1 MSDQPRRPRRRKVT
15 LACEPCRERK
25 ARCDGVK
32 PLCSTCRRRALGIEQ
47 CIYKVDNARTA
58 CIDDYTKSLHERIRV
73 LEDTCSRHGIDPESG
88 STADNVESGPSE
100 SQANLDAL
108 VMGTSQAHILTPLSS
123 AATEG
128 IETSSKATH
137 VTAMGASTSEEESRD
152 ATQTYF
158 GSSSAASFLRQTCGT
173 MNPPLSRQTSGIPQP
188 SPPQLLSPYSGWEK
202 LVLPPRNLADH
213 LVQRYFERVFYLYP
227 IFDRDAFES
236 AYQSL
241 WTPGGQYQDHLDS
254 SLDIGLGG
262 RGGGATTIA
271 FHSSLNCIFAL
282 GSAVS
287 DLSTSAKLTAYDV
300 FFSRSKQNIGL
311 DLVDMNN
318 ISVVQTMLLVALTL
332 QGTPFPDRCWNAVG
346 MACRI
351 AQSLGLHSMPKFDPQ
366 ESRVWKIRRRTW
378 HGCIVLDTVVSMNFG
393 RPTMLTS
400 LSSLVVPP
408 PVEFDPEA
416 CEDMKMQFQSENV
429 RLSII
434 LEKILSNVYQPWQ
447 STVFHD
453 HHPAAQPDMA
463 CQSMDT
469 FVDLDGRLSAFERS
483 VPEFLAWKAVA
494 AMQFRTEDAGKLF
507 VMQRNILH
515 ARFIYVRLML
525 YRPILTRLLASEI
538 SGESNN
544 SLQASFNRDG
554 ARACVNSAISLI
566 TLVRDT
572 FSTDHTGAWWWNALY
587 ACTASLVLITCRLCP
602 SLWATPDQ
610 SDIITSWEKCNIV
623 LESISSFSPFIRKS
637 FDLLLKINQIVITRQ
652 TSHVNEHPIND
663 LGTDLLD
670 TMLEGDFS
678 LHDALNITFPFD
690 MDISQTTWE

>member
-1 MSDQPRRPRRRKVT
+1 MPEQPSRPRRRKVT

-32 PLCSTCRRRALGIEQ
+32 PLCSTCRRRALSLEQ
-47 CIYKVDNARTA
+47 CVYKVDNARTA
-58 CIDDYTKSLHERIRV
+58 CIDDYTKSLHERIRE
-73 LEDTCSRHGIDPESG
+73 LEETCSRHGIDPQSG
-88 STADNVESGPSE
+88 STTGNVENGPSE
-100 SQANLDAL
+100 SRANLDAL
-108 VMGTSQAHILTPLSS
+108 VMGTSQTHILTPLSS
-123 AATEG
+123 APTEG
-128 IETSSKATH
+128 IETSSNVTR
-137 VTAMGASTSEEESRD
+137 VTAMGASTSEEEFRD
-152 ATQTYF
+152 TTQTYF

-173 MNPPLSRQTSGIPQP
+173 MNTPLSRQGSGIPRP
-188 SPPQLLSPYSGWEK
+188 SPPQLVSPYIGWEK
-202 LVLPPRNLADH
+202 LVLPPRDLADH
-213 LVQRYFERVFYLYP
+213 LVQKYFERVFYLYP
-227 IFDRDAFES
+227 VFDRDAFES

-241 WTPGGQYQDHLDS
+241 WLPGGQEQDHPSS

-282 GSAVS
+282 GSAFS
-287 DLSTSAKLTAYDV
+287 DLSTQARLTAYDV
-300 FFSRSKQNIGL
+300 FFLRSKENIGL
-311 DLVDMNN
+311 DLVDMND

-346 MACRI
+346 MACRV
-351 AQSLGLHSMPKFDPQ
+351 AQSLGLHSMPKYDPQ
-366 ESRVWKIRRRTW
+366 ESRVWKVRRRIW
-378 HGCIVLDTVVSMNFG
+378 HGCIVLDAVVSMNFG

-400 LSSLVVPP
+400 LSTLVVPP
-408 PVEFDPEA
+408 PVAFDPEA
-416 CEDMKMQFQSENV
+416 CDDMKLQFQNENV

-434 LEKILSNVYQPWQ
+434 LERILSKVYQPWQ

-453 HHPAAQPDMA
+453 HHPVPQPDIA

-469 FVDLDGRLSAFERS
+469 FVELDGRLSAFETS
-483 VPEFLAWKAVA
+483 VSPFLAWKAPTVIEP
-494 AMQFRTEDAGKLF
+494 RTKDVGKVF
-507 VMQRNILH
+507 IMQRNVLH

-538 SGESNN
+538 SGDSNN
-544 SLQASFNRDG
+544 GLQASFNRDG
-554 ARACVNSAISLI
+554 ARACAHSAISLI

-572 FSTDHTGAWWWNALY
+572 FSTDDTGAWWWNALY

-610 SDIITSWEKCNIV
+610 SDIIASWEKCNLV

-652 TSHVNEHPIND
+652 TSQVNEHQINE

-678 LHDALNITFPFD
+678 LQDALNITFPFD

>member
-1 MSDQPRRPRRRKVT
+1 MSDQPRRPRRLKVA

-32 PLCSTCRRRALGIEQ
+32 PLCSTCRRLALGLEQ

-73 LEDTCSRHGIDPESG
+73 LEETCSRHGIDPESG

-128 IETSSKATH
+128 IETSSK
-137 VTAMGASTSEEESRD
+137 
-152 ATQTYF
+152 
-158 GSSSAASFLRQTCGT
+158 GS
-173 MNPPLSRQTSGIPQP
+173 
-188 SPPQLLSPYSGWEK
+188 
-202 LVLPPRNLADH
+202 
-213 LVQRYFERVFYLYP
+213 YFERVFYLYP
-227 IFDRDAFES
+227 VFDRDSFES

-241 WTPGGQYQDHLDS
+241 WTPGGQHQGHPDS

-300 FFSRSKQNIGL
+300 FFSRSKQNISL

-416 CEDMKMQFQSENV
+416 CEDMKMQFQNENV

-434 LEKILSNVYQPWQ
+434 LERILSNVYQPWQ

-463 CQSMDT
+463 CESMDT
-469 FVDLDGRLSAFERS
+469 FVDLDGRLSAFETS
-483 VPEFLAWKAVA
+483 VPAFLAWKAA
-494 AMQFRTEDAGKLF
+494 TTMEFHTGDTGKLF
-507 VMQRNILH
+507 AMQRNILH

-525 YRPILTRLLASEI
+525 YRLILTRLLASEI
-538 SGESNN
+538 SGKLNN
-544 SLQASFNRDG
+544 GLQASFNRDG

-572 FSTDHTGAWWWNALY
+572 FSTDHTGAW
-587 ACTASLVLITCRLCP
+587 
-602 SLWATPDQ
+602 
-610 SDIITSWEKCNIV
+610 
-623 LESISSFSPFIRKS
+623 
-637 FDLLLKINQIVITRQ
+637 
-652 TSHVNEHPIND
+652 
-663 LGTDLLD
+663 
-670 TMLEGDFS
+670 
-678 LHDALNITFPFD
+678 
-690 MDISQTTWE
+690 